1 MTRTAGFLLIPIP
14 SFHPWNLTMIKS
26 MTGYGRA
33 NINKDGWSAAW
44 EIKSVNCK
52 FLDIKWRTP
61 QSLLA
66 QQTKWE
72 KMIRSRA
79 ARGRVEIWL
88 SLRIQDSELVS
99 LSLDKA
105 IASRMLREL
114 NSLAEQEKTSFEPDI
129 NRLLNLSAVWK
140 EDSELPEEISAGLA
154 KALEDCLEDWDSSRD
169 NEGGKMAADIASRLK
184 NLRDIVE
191 RLGDMAGE
199 NVRTRFSALKSRVEK
214 TMHQIGLGEVDENRL
229 HQELAIMSDR
239 LDVSEEL
246 TRLDSHLQEMDRLLA
261 ADGEI
266 GRKLDFL
273 LQECFREITTC
284 GNKCQNSSMSRLAVD
299 FKAELEK
306 CREQAQNL
314 E

>member
-1 MTRTAGFLLIPIP
+1 
-14 SFHPWNLTMIKS
+14 
-26 MTGYGRA
+26 
-33 NINKDGWSAAW
+33 
-44 EIKSVNCK
+44 
-52 FLDIKWRTP
+52 
-61 QSLLA
+61 
-66 QQTKWE
+66 
-72 KMIRSRA
+72 
-79 ARGRVEIWL
+79 
-88 SLRIQDSELVS
+88 
-99 LSLDKA
+99 
-105 IASRMLREL
+105 
-114 NSLAEQEKTSFEPDI
+114 
-129 NRLLNLSAVWK
+129 
-140 EDSELPEEISAGLA
+140 
-154 KALEDCLEDWDSSRD
+154 
-169 NEGGKMAADIASRLK
+169 
-184 NLRDIVE
+184 
-191 RLGDMAGE
+191 MAGE

-246 TRLDSHLQEMDRLLA
+246 TRLNSHLQEMDRLLA

>member
-1 MTRTAGFLLIPIP
+1 
-14 SFHPWNLTMIKS
+14 MIKS

-33 NINKDGWSAAW
+33 NINKDGWRAAW

-61 QSLLA
+61 QSLLS

-72 KMIRSRA
+72 KIIRSRA

-88 SLRIQDSELVS
+88 SLRIRDSELVG

-114 NSLAEQEKTSFEPDI
+114 NSLAEREKTSFEPDI

-140 EDSELPEEISAGLA
+140 EDSELPEEISAGLD
-154 KALEDCLEDWDSSRD
+154 KALEECLGDWDSSRES
-169 NEGGKMAADIASRLK
+169 EGKKMAADIASRLK
-184 NLRDIVE
+184 DLRDILD
-191 RLGDMAGE
+191 RLGNMAGG
-199 NVRTRFSALKSRVEK
+199 NVSTRFSALKSRVEK

-246 TRLDSHLQEMDRLLA
+246 TRLDSHLKEMESLLE